1 MPSERAIPGTK
12 PTAPHQQ
19 RPASGPVHEQ
29 DAGLAQ
35 PELNASEPNLVYLQ
49 RTIGN
54 AATQRLLQRQ
64 PETAHIQRADDKDD
78 EQESFWK
85 TLAREEAIGAW
96 GILKGMG
103 TGAAGMVDSASMG
116 ITKGLRAVGVDAA
129 DPIQYAKWL
138 EKQYDESGEALFGKD
153 YQQGA
158 KLLGGMNAGEI
169 GTAGGGLIW
178 QLVMAGASPAGWAKG
193 AKTGIDVAGNLG
205 SMIDAANKIAEIIE
219 KRQKADTLSASQLL
233 TDGEF
238 LQACSSLALAIGSM
252 MASGKKLDKNAAPAL
267 LKSLDRLGLATTSAQ
282 ALATINKI
290 VEIQMST
297 QMTPEAQEKATAS
310 AVVELIGHGLSL
322 YADTVGSKEIGGDK
336 SDTSAIDPNL
346 RQLEAGDGKA
356 LELDPSNRPQNRSP
370 EDFDPSLIDFGPEA
384 GQSAP
389 LELDTEGSW
398 RGNQA
403 AEGFDPSM
411 VDLGPA
417 NANAAPL
424 ELDTEGAWRGST
436 QSPADFDPSLRDLPV
451 DPKAKKL
458 GFGKGPKRPG
468 PQTITEEIGLGS
480 PGTGPGGK
488 SLRSTSMNYNTFD
501 AAEVALGLRKD
512 YRASPE
518 HGGYQYLQSVEFDVP
533 SVTGNEGTRGDR
545 FGNDEMIDSMGIKY
559 PKHDDYTGTG
569 FDRGHGAAQELS
581 GGDEAV
587 ARALQTMSNI
597 WPQTPDT
604 NQHGGYRQ
612 LENFYKDVKAQ
623 NPGAHVRVQ
632 IVGTYGSPPT
642 LVTAPSGARLAVPAA
657 FEATITIERADGSKE
672 TINRTVVN

>member
-1 MPSERAIPGTK
+1 MPSERVTPGTK
-12 PTAPHQQ
+12 TSAPHHQ
-19 RPASGPVHEQ
+19 RPPSGPDHAQE
-29 DAGLAQ
+29 AGLAQ
-35 PELNASEPNLVYLQ
+35 PELNASEPSVVYLQ

-64 PETAHIQRADDKDD
+64 AEPAQIQRADDTDD

-85 TLAREEAIGAW
+85 TLAKEEAIGAW

-116 ITKGLRAVGVDAA
+116 ITKALRVMGVDAA
-129 DPIQYAKWL
+129 DPLQYAKML
-138 EKQYDESGEALFGKD
+138 EEQYDASGEAMFGKD
-153 YQQGA
+153 YKQGA

-169 GTAGGGLIW
+169 GSAGGGLIW
-178 QLVMAGASPAGWAKG
+178 NLVMAGAGPAGWAKG

-219 KRQKADTLSASQLL
+219 KRQKQDTLSAKELL

-267 LKSLDRLGLATTSAQ
+267 LQSLERLGLATTSAQ

-322 YADTVGSKEIGGDK
+322 YADTVGSKKLGEGADPA
-336 SDTSAIDPNL
+336 DFDPNL
-346 RQLEAGDGKA
+346 KNLEAGDGKA
-356 LELDPSNRPQNRSP
+356 LELDQSNTPQNRSP
-370 EDFDPSLIDFGPEA
+370 EDFDPNLIDFGPDD

-389 LELDTEGSW
+389 LELDTEGGW
-398 RGNQA
+398 RGKA
-403 AEGFDPSM
+403 SPEAYDPSM
-411 VDLGPA
+411 IDLGPA
-417 NANAAPL
+417 DPNSAPL
-424 ELDTEGAWRGST
+424 DLDTEGAWRGSS
-436 QSPADFDPSLRDLPV
+436 QSPADFDPNLRDLPV

-468 PQTITEEIGLGS
+468 PQTISEETGLGS
-480 PGTGPGGK
+480 PGTGPGGQ
-488 SLRSTSMNYNTFD
+488 SMRSTGMNYNKFD

-533 SVTGNEGTRGDR
+533 SVTGNQGTRGDR
-545 FGNDEMIDSMGIKY
+545 FGNDEMIDSIGINY

-657 FEATITIERADGSKE
+657 FEATITVEKPDGSTE